1 MFTKKR
7 LLFNA
12 ASFIPGVASLPL
24 VKRRLIRR
32 SLGTHGTD
40 QARYCYSVWLRHLVS
55 AHDNGLNDDPKRV
68 AELGPGDSIGIG
80 LAAILTG
87 AERYYA
93 FDVVKHANTERN
105 LAVFEKLI
113 ALFRA
118 ETQIPGPDE
127 FPRVGP
133 ELEDYTFPRH
143 ILTAKRMAS
152 ALRVKRLDRIRQSLR
167 STDSANSMI
176 QYRAPW
182 NTKAAIERDSIDM
195 VYSQAVLEHVDDLA
209 DVYQAM
215 VQWLRPSG
223 YMSHQID
230 FKCHDSAREWNGH
243 WTHSD
248 LMWKLARGKDIWLI
262 NREPHSTH
270 VKLMDA
276 NGFRIVA
283 DKIVHKPSRISRRQL
298 ASKFRSLTDSD
309 LTTCD
314 AFIQAVKT

>member
-1 MFTKKR
+1 VFSKKR

-12 ASFIPGVASLPL
+12 ASFVPGVASLPF
-24 VKRRLIRR
+24 VRRRLTRR
-32 SLGTHGTD
+32 SLGTSGTD
-40 QARYCYSVWLRHLVS
+40 QARYCYSVWLRHLVC
-55 AHDNGLNDDPKRV
+55 AHENGLNDDPKRV

-80 LAAILTG
+80 LAAMLTG

-93 FDVVKHANTERN
+93 FDVVVHANTARN
-105 LAVFEKLI
+105 LAIFEKLVV
-113 ALFRA
+113 LFRDRA
-118 ETQIPGPDE
+118 DIPGPDE

-133 ELEDYTFPRH
+133 ELADYTFPRH
-143 ILTAKRMAS
+143 ILSVNRMSS
-152 ALRVKRLDRIRQSLR
+152 ALRTSRLDRIRESIR
-167 STDSANSMI
+167 HADVGNSMI

-195 VYSQAVLEHVDDLA
+195 VFSQAVLEHVDDLA
-209 DVYQAM
+209 DVYKAM
-215 VQWLRPSG
+215 KQWLRPNG

-270 VKLMDA
+270 VKLMDV
-276 NGFRIVA
+276 NGLRIVA
-283 DKIVHKPSRISRRQL
+283 DKIVHKPSTITRRQL

-314 AFIQAVKT
+314 AFIQAVKV